1 MEPQE
6 AAGPGE
12 AVPPEPSEAG
22 GHTGSAAASCGWA
35 QPGPIEGQG
44 PLPQRPRRCWWHLTS
59 LTPRSTLLSCGA
71 VRGSGSCL
79 SRGAARIPPAA
90 GSGESTA
97 TTTAGD
103 AGSPGPQTLPTH
115 ICADSTPG
123 HSPTLQPGTN
133 RTSPEAAGPGGER
146 SREAAAAALQGEDS
160 ELGTG
165 ASESQFGGQLVPQ
178 GSQPP
183 RQLVLLAAHGALA
196 HS

>member
-22 GHTGSAAASCGWA
+22 GWA
-35 QPGPIEGQG
+35 QPGPTEGQG

-97 TTTAGD
+97 TTTAGTR
-103 AGSPGPQTLPTH
+103 GVRGRTHYPH

-133 RTSPEAAGPGGER
+133 RTSPEAARPGRER

-165 ASESQFGGQLVPQ
+165 ASESQVGGQLVPQ